1 MRWYVSAE
9 EPIEFEPLHG
19 VSIQVIPRGRKLATM
34 LEAGEL
40 DAAFVP
46 RIPEAVLRG
55 STKIKRLFDNP
66 KDEERK
72 YFQKNGFFPIMHV
85 IVFRDE
91 VLKANPWTPRAIMD
105 GFQQAKDVA
114 SRYYEDPNW
123 SLLAWGRHFVEEER
137 KVLGADLRPF
147 GILRNRANLER
158 FMSYSVDQGLI
169 PRRPSSGGNFSP
181 FHR

>member
-1 MRWYVSAE
+1 M
-9 EPIEFEPLHG
+9 
-19 VSIQVIPRGRKLATM
+19 
-34 LEAGEL
+34 
-40 DAAFVP
+40 P

-91 VLKANPWTPRAIMD
+91 VLKANPWTARAIID
-105 GFQQAKDVA
+105 DFQQAKDVA

-123 SLLAWGRHFVEEER
+123 SLLAWGRHLVEEE
-137 KVLGADLRPF
+137 KKSF
-147 GILRNRANLER
+147 G
-158 FMSYSVDQGLI
+158 G
-169 PRRPSSGGNFSP
+169 
-181 FHR
+181 